1 MQLSRAVIGAALNTN
16 NLIHWQ
22 DLENA
27 FQNRIKTGSII
38 NEGHIDLQNF
48 LYDAKKIL
56 INKIQTT
63 LKTEEI
69 EENKSFNTPT
79 VDILPSTS
87 FENWFKEDV
96 YNTVL
101 QKIEEFNEKDSG
113 WSLSEVINLDVNI
126 SRFAPIHVGFSKF
139 ISLPKKIMDTGGI
152 VNIQNKNMYCF
163 SWCIK
168 AALFPAKD
176 HPYRVS
182 SYKNLDDKF
191 NLKDSL
197 SAQVLLA
204 TALVQVRPHHGNP
217 ITARVLIDQGSE
229 LSFMRQSL
237 FKKLGLPLQ
246 RDMVMLKGI
255 GNVSAGISLGVST
268 IELRSLCTT
277 TSLHVSMHI
286 LPTLTVDLPSFVI
299 ADPKWPH
306 LENLK
311 LADPQYLQPRPVDII
326 LGASPAAQIM
336 NAEIQRGPRNAPIAQ
351 STTLGWIVYGAV
363 TAKHASTSH
372 AALHASEEVPSG
384 NSSLNTAEEDECEI
398 HFRQTHYR
406 QPDGRYVVRLPLKAL
421 ESQLGDCI
429 NAAMG
434 SLRRLI
440 TRLSREREYSDMYR
454 AFMAEYI
461 QLGHM
466 VRVPVN
472 ELPANAYFLPHHG
485 VLKLDSA
492 TTKLR
497 TVFNGSCATSTG
509 ISLNDILHAGPK
521 TQIDIFDM
529 MLRIRC
535 SRILFATDITKMFRQ
550 IEVDSLDWPL
560 QCILWIDEN
569 DLIDAYCL
577 KTVTYGTASAP
588 FDAVRV
594 LIQLVKD
601 EGHRFP
607 LAVAPMLKT
616 RYVDDIYGGADN
628 EEDAIKAAVQ
638 SKALCAAGCF
648 PLAKWASNS
657 PRLLAEVAP
666 EKQLDTP
673 LKEISD
679 APVKVLGMYWNSRTD
694 ALQFKYT
701 LPPETPKTKR
711 AILSEIAKLY
721 DPLGLLAPIVVKA
734 KIFMQNL
741 WLDRVS
747 WDEQLSPSLIH
758 KWTGYREDLR
768 NIESIRIPRW
778 NNIAPG
784 ATMELHGFSDAS
796 QNAMAAAVY
805 LRVTDA
811 DGNKGLTF
819 VFKNAKVQ
827 SLKNVRINL
836 WTDSA
841 VTLAWIKS
849 PAIRWKTFVR
859 NRVGKIQETLR
870 DVSWKFIPGK
880 QNPADCASRGIPT
893 LKLKQHALCWQ
904 GPTWLHEPESSWPT
918 LEPPTDNAT
927 HREERQGLTLV
938 TWKAENCL
946 LQQLLSHYTQLFPL
960 LQKLSIWHRAID
972 RFKRVPQSSL
982 AYPLTPSDLERAKLT
997 LIKFTQGQYFAREI
1011 HTLQD
1016 GDGLP
1021 KNNSITKLTPFI
1033 DHQGVL
1039 RVGNRLK
1046 NALLDPEER
1055 HPAILPRQSPLTSIL
1070 IDDSHR
1076 KTLHGGTQLT
1086 LADLRKSVW
1095 IIGGRVPV
1103 RSFILRCVICTRH
1116 RGERAQQLMGQLP
1129 AARVQPTRA
1138 FLHTGLDYAG
1148 PITLK
1153 TFQGRGAKTYKGWIA
1168 VFVCMFS
1175 SAVHL
1180 ELVTDYTAAD
1190 FIAAYRRFTSRRGIC
1205 HTLYSDC
1212 GTNFVGADKELKR
1225 LFAAG
1230 SRTLRELST
1239 LIAQDGTNWKFNPPG
1254 APYFGGKWEAAVKPI
1269 KFHFR
1274 RTIRDS
1280 LLTLE
1285 PLTPLNEDPADL
1297 AVLTP
1302 GHFLI
1307 GQSLTAIPEPSLTDL
1322 QPARLLHWKQV
1333 QQMVQ
1338 NFWKRYYQDYIHRYQ
1353 AISKWHHRRNQIKV
1367 GSVVLITTEDL
1378 PPTKWPLAK
1387 VIAVHPGEDGQ
1398 ICVVTVKTVNTEL
1411 VRPITKLCVL
1421 PLTHEEDDLVDAAAN
1436 PGENV
1441 R

>member
-1 MQLSRAVIGAALNTN
+1 MSIHFGCTN
-16 NLIHWQ
+16 
-22 DLENA
+22 E
-27 FQNRIKTGSII
+27 
-38 NEGHIDLQNF
+38 
-48 LYDAKKIL
+48 
-56 INKIQTT
+56 
-63 LKTEEI
+63 
-69 EENKSFNTPT
+69 
-79 VDILPSTS
+79 TS
-87 FENWFKEDV
+87 FTAV
-96 YNTVL
+96 YIFRT
-101 QKIEEFNEKDSG
+101 
-113 WSLSEVINLDVNI
+113 
-126 SRFAPIHVGFSKF
+126 
-139 ISLPKKIMDTGGI
+139 
-152 VNIQNKNMYCF
+152 
-163 SWCIK
+163 
-168 AALFPAKD
+168 
-176 HPYRVS
+176 
-182 SYKNLDDKF
+182 
-191 NLKDSL
+191 DSL

-204 TALVQVRPHHGNP
+204 TALVQVSPHHGNP

-229 LSFMRQSL
+229 LSFMRQTL
-237 FKKLGLPLQ
+237 FKKLGQPLQ

-255 GNVSAGISLGVST
+255 GNVSAGSSLGVST
-268 IELRSLCTT
+268 IELHLQCTPA
-277 TSLHVSMHI
+277 SMHVSMHI
-286 LPTLTVDLPSFVI
+286 LLTLTVDLPSLVI

-306 LENLK
+306 LENLQ
-311 LADPQYLQPRPVDII
+311 LADPHYLQPRPVDII
-326 LGASPAAQIM
+326 LGASPTAQIM
-336 NAEIQRGPRNAPIAQ
+336 NAEIKRGPRNAPIAQ
-351 STTLGWIVYGAV
+351 STTLDTELQDAI
-363 TAKHASTSH
+363 AKFWKQK
-372 AALHASEEVPSG
+372 EVPSG
-384 NSSLNTAEEDECEI
+384 NSPLNTAEEDECEI

-406 QPDGRYVVRLPLKAL
+406 QPDGRYVVRLPLKAP
-421 ESQLGDCI
+421 ESHLGDSI

-497 TVFNGSCATSTG
+497 TVFNGFCATSTG
-509 ISLNDILHAGPK
+509 ISLNDIIHAGPK
-521 TQIDIFDM
+521 TQIDIFDV

-535 SRILFATDITKMFRQ
+535 NKILFATDITKMFRQ

-577 KTVTYGTASAP
+577 KTVTYETASAP

-638 SKALCAAGCF
+638 TKALCAAGCF

-666 EKQLDTP
+666 ENQLDTP

-679 APVKVLGMYWNSRTD
+679 APVKVLGIYWNSRTD
-694 ALQFKYT
+694 ALQFNCMM
-701 LPPETPKTKR
+701 
-711 AILSEIAKLY
+711 
-721 DPLGLLAPIVVKA
+721 LGLLAPIVVKA
-734 KIFMQNL
+734 KIFMQDL

-784 ATMELHGFSDAS
+784 ATMELHGFSDALK
-796 QNAMAAAVY
+796 NAMAAAVY

-811 DGNKGLTF
+811 DGNTF
-819 VFKNAKVQ
+819 VFKNA
-827 SLKNVRINL
+827 SSTAEDHDNSTLGIICCMAAYT
-836 WTDSA
+836 TDTSCQG
-841 VTLAWIKS
+841 
-849 PAIRWKTFVR
+849 R
-859 NRVGKIQETLR
+859 
-870 DVSWKFIPGK
+870 K

-893 LKLKQHALCWQ
+893 LKLKQHALWWH

-946 LQQLLSHYTQLFPL
+946 LQQLVSHYTQLFPL
-960 LQKLSIWHRAID
+960 LRKLSIWHRAID

-997 LIKFTQGQYFAREI
+997 LIKFTQGHYFAKEI

-1039 RVGNRLK
+1039 RVGGRLK

-1129 AARVQPTRA
+1129 AARLQPTRA

-1153 TFQGRGAKTYKGWIA
+1153 TFQGHGAKTYKGWIA

-1180 ELVTDYTAAD
+1180 ELVTDYTAAA
-1190 FIAAYRRFTSRRGIC
+1190 FIAASLVAEVSATRYIQTVEPIFCDNDIDNDENDTSNKLSDKNNESDDIEDKTGSNKSFQEKLRQW
-1205 HTLYSDC
+1205 TLKNLNSLQL
-1212 GTNFVGADKELKR
+1212 NVIAEL
-1225 LFAAG
+1225 LLL
-1230 SRTLRELST
+1230 LREEGHPELPKTTQALLKTKSACTKFSQST
-1239 LIAQDGTNWKFNPPG
+1239 
-1254 APYFGGKWEAAVKPI
+1254 YVCE
-1269 KFHFR
+1269 
-1274 RTIRDS
+1274 S
-1280 LLTLE
+1280 L
-1285 PLTPLNEDPADL
+1285 
-1297 AVLTP
+1297 
-1302 GHFLI
+1302 
-1307 GQSLTAIPEPSLTDL
+1307 
-1322 QPARLLHWKQV
+1322 
-1333 QQMVQ
+1333 
-1338 NFWKRYYQDYIHRYQ
+1338 Y
-1353 AISKWHHRRNQIKV
+1353 
-1367 GSVVLITTEDL
+1367 
-1378 PPTKWPLAK
+1378 
-1387 VIAVHPGEDGQ
+1387 
-1398 ICVVTVKTVNTEL
+1398 
-1411 VRPITKLCVL
+1411 
-1421 PLTHEEDDLVDAAAN
+1421 
-1436 PGENV
+1436 
-1441 R
+1441 

>member
-1 MQLSRAVIGAALNTN
+1 MNDDDPGALRTYFK
-16 NLIHWQ
+16 W
-22 DLENA
+22 
-27 FQNRIKTGSII
+27 
-38 NEGHIDLQNF
+38 
-48 LYDAKKIL
+48 
-56 INKIQTT
+56 
-63 LKTEEI
+63 TEELRVDLLVCYQRS
-69 EENKSFNTPT
+69 EPGVSGYMARMHTLWSDMHPELEHFTPKH
-79 VDILPSTS
+79 LR
-87 FENWFKEDV
+87 N
-96 YNTVL
+96 YAAYLRRNRR
-101 QKIEEFNEKDSG
+101 
-113 WSLSEVINLDVNI
+113 SLVPDRRQSNRL
-126 SRFAPIHVGFSKF
+126 S
-139 ISLPKKIMDTGGI
+139 
-152 VNIQNKNMYCF
+152 
-163 SWCIK
+163 
-168 AALFPAKD
+168 FPAQL
-176 HPYRVS
+176 HQERRRS
-182 SYKNLDDKF
+182 SLDDNKPF
-191 NLKDSL
+191 IGRQVNSL

-204 TALVQVRPHHGNP
+204 TALVQVSPHHGNP

-237 FKKLGLPLQ
+237 FKKLGQPLQ

-255 GNVSAGISLGVST
+255 GNVSAGSSLGVST

-277 TSLHVSMHI
+277 ASMHVSMHI

-326 LGASPAAQIM
+326 LGVSPAAQIM

-372 AALHASEEVPSG
+372 AALHASVYTELQDAIAKFWEQEEVPSG
-384 NSSLNTAEEDECEI
+384 NSPLNTAEEECEI

-406 QPDGRYVVRLPLKAL
+406 QPDGRYVVRLPLKTL
-421 ESQLGDCI
+421 ESQLGDSI
-429 NAAMG
+429 NAAIG

-492 TTKLR
+492 TTKLH

-521 TQIDIFDM
+521 TQIDIFDV

-535 SRILFATDITKMFRQ
+535 SRILFATDITKMFRP

-638 SKALCAAGCF
+638 TKALCAAGCF

-811 DGNKGLTF
+811 DGNTKVSLLCSKTQVAPLKTMTIPRLELSAAWLLTQLILH
-819 VFKNAKVQ
+819 VKEVQ
-827 SLKNVRINL
+827 SLENVRINL

-849 PAIRWKTFVR
+849 PAIRWKTFIR

-893 LKLKQHALCWQ
+893 LKLKQHALWWH

-918 LEPPTDNAT
+918 VESPTDNAT
-927 HREERQGLTLV
+927 HREERQSLTLV

-960 LQKLSIWHRAID
+960 LRKLSIWHRAID

-1039 RVGNRLK
+1039 RVGGRSK

-1095 IIGGRVPV
+1095 IIGGRVSV

-1116 RGERAQQLMGQLP
+1116 RGERTQQLMGQLP
-1129 AARVQPTRA
+1129 AARVNPTRA

-1168 VFVCMFS
+1168 VFVCMF
-1175 SAVHL
+1175 
-1180 ELVTDYTAAD
+1180 
-1190 FIAAYRRFTSRRGIC
+1190 R
-1205 HTLYSDC
+1205 
-1212 GTNFVGADKELKR
+1212 ADKELKR

-1254 APYFGGKWEAAVKPI
+1254 APHFGGKWEAAVKSI
-1269 KFHFR
+1269 KFHLR
-1274 RTIRDS
+1274 RTIGDS

-1285 PLTPLNEDPADL
+1285 QYSTLLAQIEAILNSRPLTPLNEDPADL

-1322 QPARLLHWKQV
+1322 QPARLSHWEQV

-1338 NFWKRYYQDYIHRYQ
+1338 HFWKRYYQDCIHRYQ

-1398 ICVVTVKTVNTEL
+1398 IRVVTVKTVNTEL